1 VETKTKKRVTVV
13 LSIIMIWL
21 SMSLLATPFPPKA
34 EAKYGHRE
42 KTDSWGDSI
51 QIVSNYN
58 IAGGHV
64 DYKAVAGK
72 VGIRVSTYGIGYTV
86 GYYRARI
93 IKFYVYLKC
102 YDSAGNV
109 IKSYRKTYYPNK
121 GSYRKTVSVPS
132 GTVKCYS
139 KISVKFQLL
148 YFRLGYPT
156 KTLSL
161 SLYS

>member
-34 EAKYGHRE
+34 IADYGHRE
-42 KTDSWGDSI
+42 KTDSWGDTI

-58 IAGGHV
+58 NAGGHV

-72 VGIRVSTYGIGYTV
+72 VGIKISTYGIGYTV
-86 GYYRARI
+86 GYYKCRI
-93 IKFYVYLKC
+93 VKFYVYLKC

-109 IKSYRKTYYPNK
+109 IKSYRKTYYPNR
-121 GSYRKTVSVPS
+121 GSYSKSVSVPA
-132 GTVKCYS
+132 GTDRVYA

-148 YFRLGYPT
+148 YYRLGYPT